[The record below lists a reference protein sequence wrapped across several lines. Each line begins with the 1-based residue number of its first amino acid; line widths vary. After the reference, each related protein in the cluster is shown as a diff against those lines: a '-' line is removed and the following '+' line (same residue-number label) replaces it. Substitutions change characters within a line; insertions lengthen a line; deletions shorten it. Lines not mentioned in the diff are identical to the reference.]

1 MRHRLM
7 EAVPASGADGGS
19 MGAPASGSTHDRLK
33 AFLTAPSEATGG
45 DSPAGGVAPR
55 VQSKAASAPDAG
67 DSEGGESAPAADEAV
82 PPEGDRQES
91 ADDGQSGDAQSED
104 WQPESLDEL
113 AEALGWDSDRILNL
127 PASIKIDGKEGKAAL
142 RDLIKSYQ
150 LDRLHHQ
157 KLETL
162 NNDRKA
168 LDGERQ
174 KFAQE
179 RADRLLRLDAGYKTL
194 ERALMGEFAAVN
206 WQQLAAENPNDYN
219 ARLVQFQ
226 QRHAQLQDIA
236 QQIATEQQQF
246 QQQAQAQAQALLEE
260 ERKLAMAKI
269 PEWADEK
276 IRAGDKAEIIG
287 YLDGLGLN
295 GKEAF
300 ESIED
305 HRHLLVVRDAWQWQ
319 KLQKSKPAVLNKVR
333 VAPKLLKPGSQQS
346 KAASAISAD
355 NKDRA
360 RLKQTG
366 RVADATKLLKSR
378 LFG

>member
-1 MRHRLM
+1 MRLFPVM
-7 EAVPASGADGGS
+7 EAVSPTGAGG
-19 MGAPASGSTHDRLK
+19 GAPVNAPASVHDRLK
-33 AFLTAPSEATGG
+33 AVLTAPSEPAG
-45 DSPAGGVAPR
+45 DSPPSGGVAPQM
-55 VQSKAASAPDAG
+55 QSEAASASNGEGAPTDA
-67 DSEGGESAPAADEAV
+67 EPVPAKDQADA
-82 PPEGDRQES
+82 S
-91 ADDGQSGDAQSED
+91 DDGQSGDAQSED

-113 AEALGWDSDRILNL
+113 AEALGWDADRILSL

-150 LDRLHHQ
+150 LDGLHHQ
-157 KLETL
+157 KLEAL

-168 LDGERQ
+168 VEAERA
-174 KFAQE
+174 KFNQE
-179 RADRLLRLDAGYKTL
+179 RADRLLRLDAGLQTL
-194 ERALMGEFAAVN
+194 ERALQGEFAAVN

-226 QRHAQLQDIA
+226 QRNAVLQDIA
-236 QQIATEQQQF
+236 QQIATEKQQF
-246 QQQAQAQAQALLEE
+246 QQQAQAQMQAQLEE
-260 ERKLAMAKI
+260 ERKLALAKI

-276 IRAGDKAEIIG
+276 VRVGEKAELIG
-287 YLDGLGLN
+287 YLESLGLP

-300 ESIED
+300 ESIQD
-305 HRHLLVVRDAWQWQ
+305 HRHLLILRAAWQWD

-346 KAASAISAD
+346 KAASAMHAD
-355 NKDRA
+355 QQDRA

-366 RVADATKLLKSR
+366 RVADATKLLKAR

>member
-1 MRHRLM
+1 MSA
-7 EAVPASGADGGS
+7 EAADVS
-19 MGAPASGSTHDRLK
+19 AQANAAPAGGGSTHDRLK
-33 AFLTAPSEATGG
+33 AFLTAPTEATG
-45 DSPAGGVAPR
+45 DPPAGGVAPR

-67 DSEGGESAPAADEAV
+67 DSEGGESAPTADDAV
-82 PPEGDRQES
+82 PPEGDREVD
-91 ADDGQSGDAQSED
+91 ADDGQSGDAQPED

-150 LDRLHHQ
+150 LDGLHHQ
-157 KLETL
+157 RLEAL

-168 LDGERQ
+168 IEGERQ
-174 KFAQE
+174 KFSQE
-179 RADRLLRLDAGYKTL
+179 RADRLLRLDAGVKTL
-194 ERALMGEFAAVN
+194 ERALMGEFASVN

-226 QRHAQLQDIA
+226 QRNAQLQDIA
-236 QQIATEQQQF
+236 QQIASEQQQF
-246 QQQAQAQAQALLEE
+246 QQQAQAQAVARLEE
-260 ERKLAMAKI
+260 ERKLALAKI

-276 IRAGDKAEIIG
+276 VRAGEKAEIIG
-287 YLDGLGLN
+287 YLTSLGLS

-346 KAASAISAD
+346 KAVSAISAD

>member
-1 MRHRLM
+1 MRYPLM
-7 EAVPASGADGGS
+7 EAVASSTGAGG
-19 MGAPASGSTHDRLK
+19 GAPVDAAGGSTHDRLK
-33 AFLTAPSEATGG
+33 AFLTAPSE
-45 DSPAGGVAPR
+45 PAGDTPPPGSVAPQM
-55 VQSKAASAPDAG
+55 QSEADSAGVSDA
-67 DSEGGESAPAADEAV
+67 GESAPTGEEPVPAKADQADA
-82 PPEGDRQES
+82 P
-91 ADDGQSGDAQSED
+91 DDGQSGDAQSED

-113 AEALGWDSDRILNL
+113 AEALGWDADRILNL

-150 LDRLHHQ
+150 LDGLHHQ
-157 KLETL
+157 RLEAL

-168 LDGERQ
+168 VEAERT
-174 KFAQE
+174 KFNQE
-179 RADRLLRLDAGYKTL
+179 RADRLLRLNAGLQTL
-194 ERALMGEFAAVN
+194 ERALQGEFASVN

-226 QRHAQLQDIA
+226 QRNAVLQDIA

-246 QQQAQAQAQALLEE
+246 QQQAQAETQARLEE
-260 ERKLAMAKI
+260 ERKLALAKI

-276 IRAGDKAEIIG
+276 VRVGEKAEMIG
-287 YLDGLGLN
+287 YLDSLGLT

-300 ESIED
+300 ESIQD
-305 HRHLLVVRDAWQWQ
+305 HRHLLILRAAWQWD

-346 KAASAISAD
+346 KAASAMHAD
-355 NKDRA
+355 QQDRA